1 MCPVISYLHFAELA
15 GQTLLRLPLDSHATQ
30 KQMCFVPRPHAP
42 LMPAADAERA
52 VGIDWYATTSA
63 PCPARARSTVD
74 EFAVEELVQLSG
86 LVTEARDDY
95 YPLYRVE
102 KRSLDTLHMAHELS
116 EALRSK
122 VSYGGLKDRRA
133 FAVQYAT
140 PTSLRSARP
149 PQVTRAKFTA
159 SLVGYVPSPLSRAA
173 LVGNRFEV
181 VLRDCCPGIE
191 TAIESV
197 FRLAEARRLPNFY
210 GLQRFGTADAG
221 THRIGRAL
229 VKREFEEAVRLML
242 FGESSA
248 DDETTRAAREAMT
261 SGRFEEGVRL
271 LPRGRD
277 VERLVA
283 RELSRRPRDWVGA
296 MRGVPV
302 RLRRLYV
309 QAYQSMIFNKS
320 LSIALTRGEELS
332 EFREGDNW
340 AEVSADGLVTSRIR
354 GVRDPPG
361 ARVVPM
367 MQIVGYAFRDYG
379 SRCDACVMEALETE
393 GILPR
398 QFYIQEMQEVS
409 AEGGFRRPHLA
420 LRDGSWDVEGTTAAL
435 KFMLGKGQYATI
447 LLREIVKAADPAG
460 AGIA

>member
-1 MCPVISYLHFAELA
+1 M
-15 GQTLLRLPLDSHATQ
+15 D
-30 KQMCFVPRPHAP
+30 
-42 LMPAADAERA
+42 D
-52 VGIDWYATTSA
+52 
-63 PCPARARSTVD
+63 
-74 EFAVEELVQLSG
+74 FAVEEQVQLSG

-102 KRSLDTLHMAHELS
+102 KRSLDTLHMAQELS
-116 EALRSK
+116 EALRSRI
-122 VSYGGLKDRRA
+122 SYGGLKDKRA
-133 FAVQYAT
+133 FAVQFAT

-149 PQVTRAKFTA
+149 PQVTGEKFIA
-159 SLVGYVPSPLSRAA
+159 RLVGYVPSPLSRAA
-173 LVGNRFEV
+173 VVGNRFEV

-191 TAIESV
+191 TAIGGV
-197 FRLAEARRLPNFY
+197 FQLAEARRLPNFY
-210 GLQRFGTADAG
+210 GLQRFGTAGAG

-229 VKREFEEAVRLML
+229 VKKEFEEAARLML
-242 FGESSA
+242 FAERPT
-248 DDETTRAAREAMT
+248 DDEATRAAREAMA

-283 RELSRRPRDWVGA
+283 RGLSRRPGDWVGA
-296 MRGVPV
+296 MRGVPL

-309 QAYQSMIFNKS
+309 QAYQSMVFNKS
-320 LSIALTRGEELS
+320 LSVALTRGEDVS

-340 AEVSADGLVTSRIR
+340 AEVSADGLATSRIR
-354 GVRDPPG
+354 GVRDPRV

-367 MQIVGYAFRDYG
+367 MQIVGYAYRDYG
-379 SRCDACVMEALETE
+379 SRFDACVMEALKAE

-420 LRDGSWDVEGTTAAL
+420 LRDGSWSVEGTTAAL
-435 KFMLGKGQYATI
+435 KFTLGKGQYATV
-447 LLREIVKAADPAG
+447 LLREIVKAGDPTE

>member
-1 MCPVISYLHFAELA
+1 
-15 GQTLLRLPLDSHATQ
+15 
-30 KQMCFVPRPHAP
+30 
-42 LMPAADAERA
+42 MPAADAERA

-74 EFAVEELVQLSG
+74 DFAVEEQVQLSG

-102 KRSLDTLHMAHELS
+102 KRSLDTLHMAQELS
-116 EALRSK
+116 EALRSRI
-122 VSYGGLKDRRA
+122 SYGGLKDKRA
-133 FAVQYAT
+133 FAVQFAT

-149 PQVTRAKFTA
+149 PQVTGEKFIA
-159 SLVGYVPSPLSRAA
+159 RLVGYVPSSLSRAA
-173 LVGNRFEV
+173 VVGNRFEV

-191 TAIESV
+191 TAIGGV
-197 FRLAEARRLPNFY
+197 FQLAEARRLPNFY
-210 GLQRFGTADAG
+210 GLQRFGTAGAG

-229 VKREFEEAVRLML
+229 VKKEFEEAARLML
-242 FGESSA
+242 FEERPT
-248 DDETTRAAREAMT
+248 DDEATRAAREAMA

-283 RELSRRPRDWVGA
+283 RGLSRRPGDWVGA
-296 MRGVPV
+296 MRGVPL

-309 QAYQSMIFNKS
+309 QAYQSMVFNKS
-320 LSIALTRGEELS
+320 LSVALTRGEDVS

-340 AEVSADGLVTSRIR
+340 AEVSADGLATSRIR
-354 GVRDPPG
+354 GVRDPPV

-367 MQIVGYAFRDYG
+367 MQIVGYAYRDYG
-379 SRCDACVMEALETE
+379 SRFDACVMEALKAE

-420 LRDGSWDVEGTTAAL
+420 LRDGSWSVEGTTAAL
-435 KFMLGKGQYATI
+435 KFTLGKGQYATV
-447 LLREIVKAADPAG
+447 LLREIVKAGDPTE

>member
-1 MCPVISYLHFAELA
+1 
-15 GQTLLRLPLDSHATQ
+15 
-30 KQMCFVPRPHAP
+30 
-42 LMPAADAERA
+42 MPAADAERA

-74 EFAVEELVQLSG
+74 DFAVEEQVQLSG

-102 KRSLDTLHMAHELS
+102 KRSLDTLHMAQELS
-116 EALRSK
+116 EALRSRI
-122 VSYGGLKDRRA
+122 SYGGLKDKRA
-133 FAVQYAT
+133 FAVQFAT

-149 PQVTRAKFTA
+149 PQVTGEKFIA
-159 SLVGYVPSPLSRAA
+159 RLVGYVPSSLSRAA
-173 LVGNRFEV
+173 VVGNRFEV

-191 TAIESV
+191 TAIGGV
-197 FRLAEARRLPNFY
+197 FQLAEARRLPNFY
-210 GLQRFGTADAG
+210 GLQRFGTAGAG

-229 VKREFEEAVRLML
+229 VKKEFEEAARLML
-242 FGESSA
+242 FAERPT
-248 DDETTRAAREAMT
+248 DDEATRAAREAMA

-283 RELSRRPRDWVGA
+283 RGLSRRPGDWVGA
-296 MRGVPV
+296 MRGVPL

-309 QAYQSMIFNKS
+309 QAYQSMVFNKS
-320 LSIALTRGEELS
+320 LSVALTRGEDVS

-340 AEVSADGLVTSRIR
+340 AEVSADGLATSRIR
-354 GVRDPPG
+354 GVRDPRV

-367 MQIVGYAFRDYG
+367 MQIVGYAYRDYG
-379 SRCDACVMEALETE
+379 SRFDACVMEALKAE

-420 LRDGSWDVEGTTAAL
+420 LRDGSWSVEGTTAAL
-435 KFMLGKGQYATI
+435 KFTLGKGQYATV
-447 LLREIVKAADPAG
+447 LLREIVKAGDPTE

>member
-1 MCPVISYLHFAELA
+1 
-15 GQTLLRLPLDSHATQ
+15 
-30 KQMCFVPRPHAP
+30 
-42 LMPAADAERA
+42 MPAADAERA

-74 EFAVEELVQLSG
+74 DFAVEEQVQLSG

-102 KRSLDTLHMAHELS
+102 KRSLDTLHMAQELS
-116 EALRSK
+116 EALRSRI
-122 VSYGGLKDRRA
+122 SYGGLKDKRA
-133 FAVQYAT
+133 FAVQFAT

-149 PQVTRAKFTA
+149 PQVTGEKFIA
-159 SLVGYVPSPLSRAA
+159 RLVGYVPSPLSRAA
-173 LVGNRFEV
+173 VVGNRFEV

-191 TAIESV
+191 TAIGGV
-197 FRLAEARRLPNFY
+197 FQLAEARRLPNFY
-210 GLQRFGTADAG
+210 GLQRFGTAGAG

-229 VKREFEEAVRLML
+229 VKKEFEEAARLML
-242 FGESSA
+242 FEERPT
-248 DDETTRAAREAMT
+248 DDEATRAAREAMA

-283 RELSRRPRDWVGA
+283 RGLSRRPGDWVGA
-296 MRGVPV
+296 MRGVPL

-309 QAYQSMIFNKS
+309 QAYQSMVFNKS
-320 LSIALTRGEELS
+320 LSVALTRGEDVS

-340 AEVSADGLVTSRIR
+340 AEVSADGLATSRIR
-354 GVRDPPG
+354 GVRDPRV

-367 MQIVGYAFRDYG
+367 MQIVGYAYRDYG
-379 SRCDACVMEALETE
+379 SRFDACVMEALKAE

-420 LRDGSWDVEGTTAAL
+420 LRDGSWSVEGTTAAL
-435 KFMLGKGQYATI
+435 KFTLGKGQYATV
-447 LLREIVKAADPAG
+447 LLREIVKAGDPTE